1 MDWNGLRVHFIG
13 IGGSGMSG
21 IARIVA
27 ARGGKVSGSDYH
39 DSSILNS
46 LRTIGIE
53 VSTEHDAKNIASLH
67 PGTDIVV
74 RSSAVAENNVEIVAA
89 RAAGISV
96 MQRAEFL
103 ALLLEGYRSVAI
115 AGTHGK
121 TTTTSM
127 LTVALQHARRDPS
140 FVIGATIRNSGT
152 NAHQGSGDIFVVEAD
167 ESDGSFTAYKPEAA
181 IVTNIELDHVDNFQD
196 ISAIDLL
203 FKDFVG
209 TIKKNGVLVACS
221 DDDGVL
227 RLLTEVAGQTT
238 LRVSTYGEK
247 GDPELRLDRIV
258 VDATSSRARVTHQ
271 GRVLGEIQLSI
282 PGRHNLFNAAAA
294 LLMGI
299 HLGIPAAEMIAG
311 LALFTGARRRFEI
324 KGIVNGITVVDDY
337 GHHPTEVRATLE
349 TARTYAGSGRVLT
362 IFQPH
367 RFSRTRA
374 FTREFAEELGKAD
387 HTFLLEVYPA
397 GESPIPGVSSLS
409 ISQRMAE
416 GTVTYEPSMPVVI
429 ESVIAMATPGDL
441 ILTLGAGDVSSLGT
455 LIVTNLQSS

>member
-1 MDWNGLRVHFIG
+1 
-13 IGGSGMSG
+13 
-21 IARIVA
+21 
-27 ARGGKVSGSDYH
+27 
-39 DSSILNS
+39 
-46 LRTIGIE
+46 
-53 VSTEHDAKNIASLH
+53 
-67 PGTDIVV
+67 
-74 RSSAVAENNVEIVAA
+74 
-89 RAAGISV
+89 
-96 MQRAEFL
+96 
-103 ALLLEGYRSVAI
+103 
-115 AGTHGK
+115 
-121 TTTTSM
+121 
-127 LTVALQHARRDPS
+127 
-140 FVIGATIRNSGT
+140 
-152 NAHQGSGDIFVVEAD
+152 
-167 ESDGSFTAYKPEAA
+167 
-181 IVTNIELDHVDNFQD
+181 
-196 ISAIDLL
+196 
-203 FKDFVG
+203 
-209 TIKKNGVLVACS
+209 
-221 DDDGVL
+221 
-227 RLLTEVAGQTT
+227 
-238 LRVSTYGEK
+238 
-247 GDPELRLDRIV
+247 
-258 VDATSSRARVTHQ
+258 
-271 GRVLGEIQLSI
+271 
-282 PGRHNLFNAAAA
+282 
-294 LLMGI
+294 MGI